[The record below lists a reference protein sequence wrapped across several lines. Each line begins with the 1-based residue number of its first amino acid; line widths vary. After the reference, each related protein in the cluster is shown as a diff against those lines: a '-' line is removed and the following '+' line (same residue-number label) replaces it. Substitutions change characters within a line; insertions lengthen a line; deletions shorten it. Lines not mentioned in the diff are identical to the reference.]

1 MINIIK
7 NNSMAENK
15 NQTDFFDSLLKK
27 LFNFIE

>member
-7 NNSMAENK
+7 NNSTAENK
-15 NQTDFFDSLLKK
+15 NLTDFFDSLLKK

>member
-7 NNSMAENK
+7 NNSTVENK
-15 NQTDFFDSLLKK
+15 NLTDFFDSLLKK

>member
-15 NQTDFFDSLLKK
+15 NLTVFFDFLLKK